1 MRKGFTLVE
10 LAVASV
16 IILVVLTTL
25 GIALLAFVRGS
36 RSLEL
41 QDGALTLARVEFAE
55 MERAEMFPDPGVT
68 TRPDSMWGNFYSV
81 ETSVVDYT
89 NNTFDVTVAVSS
101 GDSVSIELSRRFYE
115 YN

>member
-1 MRKGFTLVE
+1 MNRGFTLAEV
-10 LAVASV
+10 AVASV
-16 IILVVLTTL
+16 IILAVLATL
-25 GIALLAFVRGS
+25 GIALLSFVRGS

-55 MERAEMFPDPGVT
+55 MERAELFPEPGIT
-68 TRPDSMWGNFYSV
+68 TRPDSMWGNFYTV
-81 ETSVVDYT
+81 ETTVIDYT
-89 NNTFDVTVAVSS
+89 ENTYDVTVAVSA

>member
-1 MRKGFTLVE
+1 MRNGFTLAEV
-10 LAVASV
+10 AVASV
-16 IILVVLTTL
+16 IILVVLATL
-25 GIALLAFVRGS
+25 GIALLSFVRGS

-55 MERAEMFPDPGVT
+55 MERAEAFPEPGIT
-68 TRPDSMWGNFYSV
+68 TRPDSMWGNFYSI
-81 ETSVVDYT
+81 ETRVIDYT
-89 NNTFDVTVAVSS
+89 DNTFDVTVAVSS